1 MADIEIL
8 LKSTKTHPV
17 FLSFPDLFT
26 PKEYENDG
34 RKSYVR
40 EANFIIDEDHPQVD
54 EIKAAIRKAIAEKW
68 PANAPTIP
76 VDRRPLRSGMTE
88 DPDTGEKKA
97 RWDGYDGKLFV
108 SANRRCK
115 ADNLEAALAEGN
127 PIQLIDG
134 IRGPDKKFI
143 RLKESD
149 GKLYAGARVNV
160 MLRIYAYDG
169 SRHNNP
175 HRINASIE
183 VVQFAGHGEAFGAK
197 PVDADSVMDEVEG
210 LMESDGFEEGSD
222 AGASSQNQSSNQ
234 SPADD
239 LL

>member
-1 MADIEIL
+1 MAGTDIEIVL
-8 LKSTKTHPV
+8 SSTKDHPV
-17 FLSFPDLFT
+17 ILSFPDLFT
-26 PKEYENDG
+26 PKEYENEG

-54 EIKAAIRKAIAEKW
+54 EIKAAIRKAIGGKW
-68 PANAPTIP
+68 PSNPPTIP
-76 VDRRPLRSGMTE
+76 VDRRPLRSGMVE
-88 DPDTGEKKA
+88 DPDTGEKTA
-97 RWDGYDGKLFV
+97 RWDGYENKLFV

-115 ADNLEAALAEGN
+115 ATDRESANAEPN

-149 GKLYAGARVNV
+149 GKLYAGCKVNAI
-160 MLRIYAYDG
+160 LRIYAYDG
-169 SRHNNP
+169 TKHNNP

-183 VVQFAGHGEAFGAK
+183 AVQFAGHGEAFGAK
-197 PVDADSVMDEVEG
+197 PVDVEDKFGEVDG
-210 LMESDGFEEGSD
+210 LLEDGFEGGSD
-222 AGASSQNQSSNQ
+222 TGDSSSN
-234 SPADD
+234 SAPAADD